1 MNGFCPNCEKESQLL
16 LVRKPEEFNIRG
28 EVISVEVEYYQ
39 CVDCGEEFEVSKSD
53 FDPYEIAYQ
62 EYRTRKELLQPK
74 EIREFRVKYG
84 LTQKEFSGLIGLGIA
99 TVNRYENGALQ
110 TEAHDRVL
118 KLVMDPGYFLNLIS
132 KSQGVLEDT
141 KKQIIINH
149 LAEETEVSWLEVTKG
164 IFGNYNAD
172 VFSGY
177 KRFELE
183 KFFEAIKYFCYKER
197 VFKTKLMKLL
207 FYADFDHFKE
217 YTVSITGA
225 RYARL
230 PYGPVPNQFER
241 WLAALTSDDEGI
253 RKEEDWNNDYPG
265 EIFIC
270 DIPPDLSIF
279 SSSELRVLAAVKEFF
294 QNYSAKR
301 LSDFSHNEKG
311 YQETENAH
319 LIPYSYAEQ
328 LQLDL

>member
-1 MNGFCPNCEKESQLL
+1 MNGFCPNCEKESPLV

-28 EVISVEVEYYQ
+28 TVISVEVEYYQ
-39 CVDCGEEFEVSKSD
+39 CLDCGEEFEVSKSD

-62 EYRTRKELLQPK
+62 EYRKRKGLLQPN

-99 TVNRYENGALQ
+99 TLNRYENGALQ

-118 KLVMDPGYFLNLIS
+118 KLIMDPGYFLNLIS
-132 KSQGVLEDT
+132 KSQGVLEET
-141 KKQIIINH
+141 KKQKIINH

-164 IFGNYNAD
+164 IFGSYNAD

-183 KFFEAIKYFCYKER
+183 KFFGAIKYFCFIER

-230 PYGPVPNQFER
+230 PYGPVPDQFET
-241 WLAALTSDDEGI
+241 WLAALTSDAEGI
-253 RKEEDWNNDYPG
+253 RKEEDWNNEYPG
-265 EIFIC
+265 EVFIC
-270 DIPPDLSIF
+270 DTSPDLSIF
-279 SSSELRVLAAVKEFF
+279 ASSELRVLAAVKEFF
-294 QNYSAKR
+294 QDYSAKR

-311 YQETENAH
+311 YQETENTH
-319 LIPYSYAEQ
+319 LISYSYAEQ

>member
-1 MNGFCPNCEKESQLL
+1 MNDFCPNCEKEKQLL
-16 LVRKPEEFNIRG
+16 LVRKPEAFTIRG

-39 CVDCGEEFEVSKSD
+39 CLDCGEEFEVSKSD

-62 EYRTRKELLQPK
+62 EYRTRKGLLQSK
-74 EIREFRVKYG
+74 EIRELRVKYG
-84 LTQKEFSGLIGLGIA
+84 LTQKEFSGLLGLGIA
-99 TVNRYENGALQ
+99 TLNRYENGALQ

-118 KLVMDPGYFLNLIS
+118 KLVMDPGNFLNLIS

-141 KKQIIINH
+141 KKQKIINH
-149 LAEETEVSWLEVTKG
+149 LTEETEVSWLEVTKG
-164 IFGNYNAD
+164 IFGSYAAD

-177 KRFELE
+177 KRFELG
-183 KFFEAIKYFCYKER
+183 KFFEAIKYFCFKER

-230 PYGPVPNQFER
+230 PYGPVPDQFER
-241 WLAALTSDDEGI
+241 WLAALTSDDGGI
-253 RKEEDWNNDYPG
+253 RKEEDWNNEYPG
-265 EIFIC
+265 EVFIC
-270 DIPPDLSIF
+270 DTSPDLSIF
-279 SSSELRVLAAVKEFF
+279 SPSELRVLAAVKEFF
-294 QNYSAKR
+294 QSYNAKR

-319 LIPYSYAEQ
+319 LISYKYAEQ

>member
-28 EVISVEVEYYQ
+28 EVIFVEVEYYQ
-39 CVDCGEEFEVSKSD
+39 CLECGEEFEVLKSD
-53 FDPYEIAYQ
+53 FDPYEIAYK
-62 EYRTRKELLQPK
+62 EYRTRKGLLQPQ
-74 EIREFRVKYG
+74 EIREFRVKHG

-110 TEAHDRVL
+110 TEAHDRVM
-118 KLVMDPGYFLNLIS
+118 KLAMDPGYFMNLIT

-141 KKQIIINH
+141 KKQKIINH

-164 IFGNYNAD
+164 IYGSYNAD

-183 KFFEAIKYFCYKER
+183 KFFEAIKYFCSRER

-207 FYADFDHFKE
+207 FYADFDHFKK
-217 YTVSITGA
+217 YAVSITGT

-230 PYGPVPNQFER
+230 PYGPVPDQFER
-241 WLAALTSDDEGI
+241 WLVALTSDDNGI
-253 RKEEDWNNDYPG
+253 RKEEDWNKDYPG
-265 EIFIC
+265 EVFISNTS
-270 DIPPDLSIF
+270 PDLSVF
-279 SSSELRVLAAVKEFF
+279 SPSELRVLAAVKEFF

-319 LIPYSYAEQ
+319 LISYNYAGQ